1 MPTTRRAILLSLPGL
16 AAARA
21 GLAQTAAAYPSRA
34 VRVVIPSAPGGLTD
48 GFVRLIGDAMQR
60 AWGQP
65 FVMDHRPG
73 AGGIVGAEHVAR
85 SAPDGHTLMMGNIGP
100 LGINPG
106 LYPRL
111 PYDAARDFA
120 PISLVA
126 VYPNVLVVNPAVPA
140 RDVAGLVALARAR
153 PGALRFA
160 SAGIGQSQHLSG
172 EMFNVTAGVQ
182 TTHVPYRGTG
192 PALSDVM
199 GGHVE
204 MMFSNLPPAVEA
216 IRAGRLRA
224 LGVTGTA
231 RSAVLPEV
239 PTIAEA
245 GVPGYEV
252 FSWIALVGPAGM
264 PGEIIGRLHA
274 ETARVART
282 EEARRYYLSLGAEPR
297 TDLSPEQAG
306 AYMQRERDRWAE
318 LIRRADIR
326 PE

>member
-1 MPTTRRAILLSLPGL
+1 
-16 AAARA
+16 
-21 GLAQTAAAYPSRA
+21 
-34 VRVVIPSAPGGLTD
+34 
-48 GFVRLIGDAMQR
+48 
-60 AWGQP
+60 
-65 FVMDHRPG
+65 MDHRAG
-73 AGGIVGAEHVAR
+73 AGGIVGTEHVAR
-85 SAPDGHTLMMGNIGP
+85 SAPDGHTLLMGNIGP

-106 LYPRL
+106 LFPRL
-111 PYDAARDFA
+111 PYDAARDLA

-126 VYPNVLVVNPAVPA
+126 VYPNVLVVNPSILASN
-140 RDVAGLVALARAR
+140 VAELVALAKAR

-182 TTHVPYRGTG
+182 MTHVPYRGTG

-204 MMFSNLPPAVEA
+204 MMFSNLPPVLEA

-252 FSWIALVGPAGM
+252 FSWIALVGPAGLSD
-264 PGEIIGRLHA
+264 EIIGALHA
-274 ETARVART
+274 ETAQVART

-306 AYMQRERDRWAE
+306 AYMQGERDRWAD
-318 LIRRADIR
+318 LIRRAGIR